1 MQRQASS
8 LQQKKQ
14 AFIVAYNLQIKKN
27 KSKDTGETTWNIVRV
42 NEAGNQANYKYTW
55 DNEGSGNRREPK
67 HSWT

>member
-42 NEAGNQANYKYTW
+42 NEAGNQANYKYT
-55 DNEGSGNRREPK
+55 
-67 HSWT
+67 